1 MPELNAGNWLKVEN
15 VNEVKLSQWC
25 GEVQFSGKRFPT
37 KILIFEYDGNLR
49 AIPRLCPHQSY
60 DLIGS
65 DVLEGG
71 VVKCQWHGLPLCI
84 TDEKISYAVKRDD
97 QIFYCLETH

>member
-1 MPELNAGNWLKVEN
+1 MSDLKSEKWLKVEN

-25 GEVQFSGKRFPT
+25 GEVQFSEKRFPT
-37 KILIFEYDGNLR
+37 KILIFEYSRELR
-49 AIPRLCPHQSY
+49 AIPRLCPHQGY

-84 TDEKISYAVKRDD
+84 KDEKLSYAIKRENEC
-97 QIFYCLETH
+97 FYCLEVD